1 MEAFHTLGE
10 IAVAIAGFSSLVIAL
25 RGRSSGWSEQ
35 DYLGLGYVLCW
46 SIGAIFLSLLPIL
59 LGEFGVTLEDASRL
73 GLLLLPIYM
82 LGVGGVLGYVRRGL
96 AREAEVRKRPLW
108 KTAIGPGNV
117 GKAMSAS
124 SLSIVA
130 VCLLAGFALL
140 PGPAHAWYA
149 VAIVFLMAHAVA
161 EMGAFVLL
169 SEKDE
174 KP

>member
-1 MEAFHTLGE
+1 MDAFHTLAE
-10 IAVAIAGFSSLVIAL
+10 IAVAIAGFSSLVIAF
-25 RGRSSGWSEQ
+25 RGRSSDWSGQ

-46 SIGAIFLSLLPIL
+46 GIGAIFLSLLPII
-59 LGEFGVTLEDASRL
+59 LGEFGVMLGDASRI
-73 GLLLLPIYM
+73 GLLALPIYM
-82 LGVGGVLGYVRRGL
+82 LGVGGVLGYVRRSL
-96 AREAEVRKRPLW
+96 ARDAESQSLPLW
-108 KTAIGPGNV
+108 KTATGPGKV

-130 VCLLAGFALL
+130 ICLLAGFELL
-140 PGPAHAWYA
+140 PGPTHAWYA

-169 SEKDE
+169 SERAK